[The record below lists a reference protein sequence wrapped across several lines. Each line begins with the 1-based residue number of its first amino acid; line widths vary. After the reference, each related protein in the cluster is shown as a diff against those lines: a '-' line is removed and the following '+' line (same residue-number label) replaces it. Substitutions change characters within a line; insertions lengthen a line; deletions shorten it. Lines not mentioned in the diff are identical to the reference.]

1 MQVFGRLVR
10 NLLDGLY
17 LVAGWLAG
25 LFLIAIFLLMMGLS
39 AGRQFGL
46 NIPAGDDFAAW
57 CMAAMAFLGLAHTFK
72 SGEMIRVGL
81 LIDRFSGR
89 MRQVIEIAALVVGIV
104 FVGYF
109 AWHACN
115 FTYFSWLTKEVATG
129 IVPLPMWIPQL
140 GYSGGLV
147 ILTIAMIDEL
157 VRVLA
162 GYKPSYE
169 REPPKTAEE
178 AVERAAASAV

>member
-1 MQVFGRLVR
+1 MLGRLVR
-10 NLLDGLY
+10 SLLDGLY
-17 LVAGWLAG
+17 LGAGWLAG
-25 LFLIAIFLLMMGLS
+25 FFLIVIFLLMMGLS
-39 AGRQFGL
+39 AGRKFGL

-57 CMAAMAFLGLAHTFK
+57 SMAAMAFLGLAHTFK

-89 MRQVIEIAALVVGIV
+89 KRQVIEILALVVGIF

-109 AWHACN
+109 AWHAVN
-115 FTYFSWLTKEVATG
+115 FTYYSWLTNEVATG
-129 IVPLPMWIPQL
+129 IVPLKMWIPQL

-147 ILTIAMIDEL
+147 ILTIAMVDEL
-157 VRVLA
+157 VYVLA
-162 GYKPSYE
+162 GNRPRYE

>member
-1 MQVFGRLVR
+1 VQAFGRWVR
-10 NLLDGLY
+10 SLLDGLY
-17 LVAGWLAG
+17 LAAGWLAG
-25 LFLIAIFLLMMGLS
+25 LFLIAIFVLMMGLS

-46 NIPAGDDFAAW
+46 NIPAGDDFASW

-89 MRQVIEIAALVVGIV
+89 TRQVIEILALVVAIV

-109 AWHACN
+109 AWHAYK
-115 FTYFSWLTKEVATG
+115 FTYYSWLTKEVATG
-129 IVPLPMWIPQL
+129 VVPLPMWIPQL
-140 GYSGGLV
+140 GYCGGLV
-147 ILTIAMIDEL
+147 ILAIAMVDEL

-178 AVERAAASAV
+178 VVARAAESAV

>member
-1 MQVFGRLVR
+1 MHLLARLVR

-17 LVAGWLAG
+17 LAAGWLAG
-25 LFLIAIFLLMMGLS
+25 LFLLAIFLLMMGLS

-57 CMAAMAFLGLAHTFK
+57 SMAAMAFLGLAHTFK

-89 MRQVIEIAALVVGIV
+89 KRQAIEIVALIIGIV

-109 AWHACN
+109 AWYATS
-115 FTYFSWLTKEVATG
+115 FTYYSWLTKEVATG
-129 IVPLPMWIPQL
+129 VVAVPMWIPQL
-140 GYSGGLV
+140 GYCGGLI
-147 ILTIAMIDEL
+147 ILAIAMFDEL

-169 REPPKTAEE
+169 KEPPKTAEE